1 MPVPEMTPRPR
12 EVKLFRNNRSQAVR
26 IPVEFEMPGDRVL
39 IRRDGDKLVLEPVK
53 TPSTLKELLMAW
65 REEPQLTPKDDFPDI
80 QDVAARPE
88 DIL

>member
-1 MPVPEMTPRPR
+1 
-12 EVKLFRNNRSQAVR
+12 
-26 IPVEFEMPGDRVL
+26 MPGDRVL

-65 REEPQLTPKDDFPDI
+65 CEEPQLPSEDDFPDI